1 MKKYDPRKT
10 DFEKPSVMF
19 VIEDT
24 LKGLFGN
31 RLYNSYFQSQGGFEG
46 HERVLDFGCGSGV
59 STKLIARQLTQGGM
73 VTGLDTSSYFIKKAQ
88 KRLKRYTTA
97 QTLQGDI
104 QEIKIPESSFDL
116 ISIIHVIHD
125 IVEEKRQSMV
135 KALARVLK
143 PEGKLWILE
152 PIKESHG
159 IPVDEI
165 RSLMVNAGLR
175 ELKATI
181 KKSSYRGIYQK

>member
-1 MKKYDPRKT
+1 MKKYNPRKT

-19 VIEDT
+19 IIEDA

-31 RLYNSYFQSQGGFEG
+31 PLYNSYYQSQGGFEG

-104 QEIKIPESSFDL
+104 REIKIPESSFDL

-152 PIKESHG
+152 PIKDTHG

-165 RSLMVNAGLR
+165 RSLMGNAGLR
-175 ELKATI
+175 ELKANI

>member
-46 HERVLDFGCGSGV
+46 NERVLDFGCGSGV

-165 RSLMVNAGLR
+165 RGLMGNAGLR